1 LPASLKVPRGFGLRQ
16 PSAAFPPQHWRHKSG
31 RGLPQSKTLARQP
44 ANPSQLV
51 GYSFIETVQS
61 SEMSRLT
68 PAATQ
73 IKKQGIL
80 ADALLVKLQ
89 MNYGKL

>member
-1 LPASLKVPRGFGLRQ
+1 
-16 PSAAFPPQHWRHKSG
+16 
-31 RGLPQSKTLARQP
+31 
-44 ANPSQLV
+44 
-51 GYSFIETVQS
+51 
-61 SEMSRLT
+61 MSRLT